1 MSYIGAAQQTSGE
14 QPYFLAPGFLFGDII
29 DVDFDNKVFK
39 VRFRILSSQN
49 EDGNSDG
56 ITTYEVNETH
66 MVGEVS
72 FQNLTNAGVFLQSRL
87 GVDETVSVPEFT
99 WTPPVS

>member
-1 MSYIGAAQQTSGE
+1 LSYIGVAEQTPGE
-14 QPYFLAPGFLFGDII
+14 QPYFLAPGFLSADIV

-49 EDGNSDG
+49 ESGSGDGVTIYDA
-56 ITTYEVNETH
+56 YETGFI
-66 MVGEVS
+66 GEVS
-72 FQNLTNAGVFLQSRL
+72 FQNLVNDGISINSHL
-87 GVDETVSVPEFT
+87 GVDENVTVPEFT